1 LFKSGLDELTLEYM
15 SLEHVIF
22 PDGCHDPIIWRIIVL
37 IPNQVMVPGYP
48 NFSRRQQFVAEI
60 LLTSLGVLKF
70 YIEFQGA

>member
-1 LFKSGLDELTLEYM
+1 M